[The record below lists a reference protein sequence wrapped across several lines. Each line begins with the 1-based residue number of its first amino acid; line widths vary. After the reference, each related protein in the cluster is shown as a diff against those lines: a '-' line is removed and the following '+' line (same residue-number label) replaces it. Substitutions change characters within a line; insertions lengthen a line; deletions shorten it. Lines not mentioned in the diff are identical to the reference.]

1 MRIGYLDCFA
11 GMSSGRFI
19 GALANA
25 GVPEQILQDA
35 VDALDIG
42 ARLEL
47 VHIKRNNIATV
58 KAYIS
63 FDVSENQFD
72 ISQDFKSFFEDN
84 QTENHKQILGTIH
97 ALISNTYLPSKAK
110 KLILQTFQ
118 NLAEAT
124 AKVSGLPIEEIS
136 FQEVK
141 ALNTIVSVTVCC
153 VACAWLKIDQWFIS
167 PLNVGSGI
175 KKKSRGFLPIPSP
188 VTLELIGNDALIYA
202 SGPQKE
208 LLTPTCAALLK
219 ALKVNYQPCPPILIS
234 RIGYGA
240 GRMEYDNL
248 PNFLRLCIG
257 TTTKDNNTQSAIG
270 EIVIIE
276 AEFTKSSQDA
286 LIELQ
291 TQLYAHGAK
300 FVYTVP
306 IYSVFNQMSDKVVI
320 FSLPEQADAMRRFLF
335 ERLKTAYVHWRVE
348 KYENLIHY
356 DENVITPWG
365 KIKVIIG
372 QLLNNQIV
380 SVVPDKVMCQS
391 IAKAHDISII
401 EIEETVKRL
410 FFSGK
415 N

>member
-1 MRIGYLDCFA
+1 MRIGFLDCFA
-11 GMSSGRFI
+11 GMSSSRFI
-19 GALANA
+19 GALASA

-47 VHIKRNNIATV
+47 MHIKRSNIATV

-63 FDVSENQFD
+63 FDTSENELGF
-72 ISQDFKSFFEDN
+72 SENRLFSFKKHRSD
-84 QTENHKQILGTIH
+84 KLSLGTVQ
-97 ALISNTYLPSKAK
+97 ALISSASLPVNAK
-110 KLILQTFQ
+110 KLILDTFQ
-118 NLAEAT
+118 NLAQAQ

-136 FQEVK
+136 FHEVK
-141 ALNTIVSVTVCC
+141 ALNTIVGVTVCC
-153 VACAWLKIDQWFIS
+153 VACIWLQIDQWYVS

-175 KKKSRGFLPIPSP
+175 KKDSKEFLPIPTP
-188 VTLELIGNDALIYA
+188 VTLELLGNEVLIYA

-208 LLTPTCAALLK
+208 LLTSTCAALLK
-219 ALKVNYQPCPPILIS
+219 ALKANYQPCPPILIS
-234 RIGYGA
+234 RIGYGG

-257 TTTKDNNTQSAIG
+257 TTTKENKGQSAVG

-276 AEFTKSSQDA
+276 AEFAKSSQDD

-291 TQLYAHGAK
+291 THLYAHGAK
-300 FVYTVP
+300 FVYTLP
-306 IYSVFNQMSDKVVI
+306 IYSVFNQITDKIVI
-320 FSLPEQADAMRRFLF
+320 FCLPEQADEMRRFLF
-335 ERLKTAYVHWRVE
+335 QRLKTSYVHWRVE
-348 KYENLIHY
+348 KYDNLIHY
-356 DENVITPWG
+356 DENVLTPWG
-365 KIKVIIG
+365 KVKVIVG

-380 SVVPDKVMCQS
+380 SVAPDKLTCQS
-391 IAKAHDISII
+391 LAKTYNLSMV

-410 FFSGK
+410 FLSGK